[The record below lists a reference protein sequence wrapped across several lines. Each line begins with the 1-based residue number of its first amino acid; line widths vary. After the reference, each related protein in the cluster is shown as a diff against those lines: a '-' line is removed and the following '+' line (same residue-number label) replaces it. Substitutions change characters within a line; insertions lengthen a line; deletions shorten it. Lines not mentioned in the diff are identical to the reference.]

1 MKLAPS
7 KPSHCRSSSAS
18 ISPSMAPSR
27 GDFEPISGCPASMI
41 LSARFDVSRPIL
53 REALKRLRDAGVIA
67 SRQGSGHFV
76 RMQIDQRNLGFSPV
90 ETIADIQRCYEFRLT
105 IEGDA
110 AYFAARRRNG
120 EAMGKISAALELL
133 SDATRRHAHREDAD
147 YAFHCAVAEASNN
160 HYYASSMLALK
171 DHIAVGM
178 KLHGLSLMGASP
190 SLARVLE
197 HRGIFGAIEQG
208 DSDMARD
215 LMRQHLQMFDRL
227 FEGHICW
234 TSDLAGI
241 ARRALPTDLDQLAG
255 PRRWRVRLPANQ
267 AIL

>member
-1 MKLAPS
+1 MAEAEGNNYEAGADA
-7 KPSHCRSSSAS
+7 KPLSLVERVYQTLYSS
-18 ISPSMAPSR
+18 ITR
-27 GDFEPISGCPASMI
+27 GDFGINERLPSEHD

-76 RMQIDQRNLGFSPV
+76 RLQIDQRNLGFSPV

-120 EAMGKISAALELL
+120 DALAKISAALELL

-190 SLARVLE
+190 GLTRVLEE
-197 HRGIFGAIEQG
+197 HRGIYAAIEQG
-208 DSDMARD
+208 DSDLARD
-215 LMRQHLQMFDRL
+215 LMRRHLQGSLDRL
-227 FEGHICW
+227 FEGRML
-234 TSDLAGI
+234 DLKS
-241 ARRALPTDLDQLAG
+241 PE
-255 PRRWRVRLPANQ
+255 
-267 AIL
+267 

>member
-1 MKLAPS
+1 MAEAEGNNYETGAVEA
-7 KPSHCRSSSAS
+7 KPLSLVERVYQSLYGS
-18 ISPSMAPSR
+18 ITR
-27 GDFEPISGCPASMI
+27 GDFGTNERLPSEHD

-197 HRGIFGAIEQG
+197 EHRGIFGAIEQG

-215 LMRQHLQMFDRL
+215 LMRQHLQGSLDRL
-227 FEGHICW
+227 FEGRML
-234 TSDLAGI
+234 DLKS
-241 ARRALPTDLDQLAG
+241 PE
-255 PRRWRVRLPANQ
+255 
-267 AIL
+267 